1 MTINDYFAKFGTK
14 GLRELAARSGTK
26 LSYLLQLNYVETKRP
41 SMQLAVRLVEASDGI
56 LTLDGLA
63 NPQKATL
70 RERRLAASGK

>member
-41 SMQLAVRLVEASDGI
+41 SMQMAVRLIEASDGL

-63 NPQKATL
+63 NPQKITI
-70 RERRLAASGK
+70 RERRMATSGQ